1 MEERRCPLC
10 KGMLLDNVCI
20 DCGFESLEEKDI
32 SAPYDFN
39 PLNDRFGEP
48 EQVEEWGGMES
59 ISSADVN
66 VSVLPPAEELKLKR
80 NANNAPAYNH
90 RQNTPQNFQQNIPQN
105 FQQNVQSVQQPAS
118 LGEVI
123 ISDIT
128 AVIKKHWWKLVLMI
142 ISPALGMLIGCVH
155 FTIARFSRD
164 NQVIF
169 TNVLKGLAYLVASI
183 VMNKFGFGFID
194 LNWLLDL
201 L

>member
-1 MEERRCPLC
+1 
-10 KGMLLDNVCI
+10 MLLDNVCI
-20 DCGFESLEEKDI
+20 DCGFEALEEKDI
-32 SAPYDFN
+32 SSPYDFN
-39 PLNDRFGEP
+39 PLNDRFGEA

-59 ISSADVN
+59 ISSAEVN

-90 RQNTPQNFQQNIPQN
+90 RQNIPQN
-105 FQQNVQSVQQPAS
+105 FQQYVPPVQQPAS
-118 LGEVI
+118 LGEII

-128 AVIKKHWWKLVLMI
+128 AFIKKHWWKMLLMI
-142 ISPALGMLIGCVH
+142 ISPAFGMLIGCAH

-164 NQVIF
+164 NEVVF
-169 TNVLKGLAYLVASI
+169 TNVLKGLAYLVVSI

-194 LNWLLDL
+194 LNWLINL